1 MLYEIVGRTKMLY
14 GYTKNNETVVV
25 AADTVFELEG
35 WYQGVMT
42 SAPEGYSEQRATEF
56 MDYLTNPEFKGYK
69 HPAYIFN
76 HSSNDE
82 RDAFVLK
89 HDIKILPSLMA
100 KDFMLDMMDKASNE
114 ITTGFDL
121 RREGTIGE
129 IAGLNDENDRWDPRS
144 ESEKAAAKSQ
154 EKRTDELR
162 KRLGDHVTGQSFDPN
177 PRSGAED
184 GMKISEIFD
193 AGGKINVQARKFGSG
208 AASKAKDVYK
218 AVAKTLGFDPDNVTD
233 EDLAR
238 ADMQLAEVGYTSEE
252 ITKVRDQFDFNEKDH
267 RKAYAEL
274 AAEENKRKRVA
285 KALSPVEGS
294 MSKEEIL
301 AEVEKR
307 LGEIDSVSSDER
319 DALMEAVREKMDAPR
334 PLPADYKFALN
345 QRLTDSPA
353 MRGAGTPI
361 FTFEKNREGPNEGK
375 FGKSD
380 LPLLLPKD
388 EGFDMVSGDIYE
400 YTGGTAVEG
409 RDWLLARGFIEDM
422 SIIPD
427 LDKPKVRD
435 TSRALPTPED
445 FAKALA
451 GNGTSTMDGTDSWG
465 RSTVGTV
472 SHPELEDIKPGMV
485 GDKGAVLP
493 ISDGLKDITFD
504 ELPATIKN
512 AIGKDISDLV
522 DSGKKLKMGDYNG
535 VGFGVGS
542 FFPFPETDEHKIID
556 DLCGNMRDLGGVS
569 VGAARTR
576 IMTKDNERYRGV
588 VVYTT
593 SDEVWVVVV

>member
-1 MLYEIVGRTKMLY
+1 MLY
-14 GYTKNNETVVV
+14 GYTKDNETVVV

-42 SAPEGYSEQRATEF
+42 SAPELYAEQRATEF

-69 HPAYIFN
+69 HPAYIFS
-76 HSSNDE
+76 HSDNTE
-82 RDAFVLK
+82 RDEFISK
-89 HDIKILPSLMA
+89 HEIKVLPSLMA
-100 KDFMLDMMDKASNE
+100 KDFMLDMMDKANNE

-129 IAGLNDENDRWDPRS
+129 IAGLTEENDRWDPRS
-144 ESEKAAAKSQ
+144 EKEKAAAKNA

-177 PRSGAED
+177 PRAGAED
-184 GMKISEIFD
+184 GVKISEIFD
-193 AGGKINVQARKFGSG
+193 SGGKINVQARKFGSG
-208 AASKAKDVYK
+208 AVPKTKDVFK

-238 ADMQLAEVGYTSEE
+238 ADMQLAEVGYTTDE
-252 ITKVRDQFDFNEKDH
+252 INKVRDQFDFNEKDH
-267 RKAYAEL
+267 RKAYAEM
-274 AAEENKRKRVA
+274 AGEENKRKRVA
-285 KALSPVEGS
+285 KALSPVEGT
-294 MSKEEIL
+294 MSREEIL

-307 LGEIDSVSSDER
+307 LSQIDTVSADER
-319 DALMEAVREKMDAPR
+319 DALLDAVKQKMDAPK
-334 PLPADYKFALN
+334 PMPADYKFALN

-361 FTFEKNREGPNEGK
+361 FTFEKNREGPNGGK
-375 FGKSD
+375 FGKMD

-388 EGFDMVSGDIYE
+388 TGFDQVSGDIYE
-400 YTGGTAVEG
+400 YTKGSADEG
-409 RDWLLARGFIEDM
+409 RDWLLARGFIEDP

-427 LDKPKVRD
+427 LSDQPKKRD
-435 TSRALPTPED
+435 SSRPLPTPED
-445 FAKALA
+445 FARAFA

-465 RSTVGTV
+465 RSTVGIV
-472 SHPELEDIKPGMV
+472 SHPELEVMQPGMV

-493 ISDGLKDITFD
+493 IAEGLKEITFED
-504 ELPATIKN
+504 LPATIKN
-512 AIGKDISDLV
+512 AIGKDLSDLV
-522 DSGKKLKMGDYNG
+522 DSGKTLKMGDYNG

-542 FFPFPETDEHKIID
+542 FFPFIETDSIKILD

-569 VGAARTR
+569 VEGARTR
-576 IMTKDNERYRGV
+576 IMSKDNERYRGV
-588 VVYTT
+588 VVYSTP
-593 SDEVWVVVV
+593 SEVWVVVV